1 MRVSLISNYIFVRTD
16 FAIFRIVIVIFCYIL
31 VDSDWKVIIN
41 KQTSV
46 LANEESLI
54 QSFADLN
61 DAWDDEKGFDSFDRC
76 FLRILIACLDTR

>member
-16 FAIFRIVIVIFCYIL
+16 FAIFRIVIVIFCYTL

-54 QSFADLN
+54 ESFADLN
-61 DAWDDEKGFDSFDRC
+61 DA
-76 FLRILIACLDTR
+76 